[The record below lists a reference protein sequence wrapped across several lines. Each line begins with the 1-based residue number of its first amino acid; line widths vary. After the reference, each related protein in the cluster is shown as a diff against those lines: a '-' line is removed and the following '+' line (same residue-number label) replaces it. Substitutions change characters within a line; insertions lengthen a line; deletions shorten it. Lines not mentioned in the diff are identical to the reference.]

1 MADKL
6 AAESREE
13 MTERKLTEAQYQ
25 AAYKAW
31 MDVRTRIDDSSRAV
45 IAAIAEHVQYPS
57 EAAPIGLESD
67 THQFQNFHRS
77 LCERFEYWHD
87 AVDWRRDLAS
97 LEEHIASLIPA
108 APQPAQEPRY
118 TLDEIAAAIQAE
130 GDRISW
136 QGFGAETTF
145 AKAVCARF
153 SPAPPDR
160 VVEAVKN
167 LFQMRSDQRQFMG
180 RTPEEIV
187 AAVRQADAKTEGRA

>member
-1 MADKL
+1 
-6 AAESREE
+6 
-13 MTERKLTEAQYQ
+13 MTEPRLTKAQYM

-57 EAAPIGLESD
+57 EAAPIVLESD

-118 TLDEIAAAIQAE
+118 TLKEIEAAILA
-130 GDRISW
+130 
-136 QGFGAETTF
+136 QGNTDGGWPEF
-145 AKAVCARF
+145 ARAIHARL

-160 VVEAVKN
+160 AVEAVKN

>member
-1 MADKL
+1 
-6 AAESREE
+6 
-13 MTERKLTEAQYQ
+13 MTEPRLTEAQID

-31 MDVRTRIDDSSRAV
+31 TGVALSRDYSHRAV
-45 IAAIAEHVQYPS
+45 IEAITEHVQYPS
-57 EAAPIGLESD
+57 E
-67 THQFQNFHRS
+67 
-77 LCERFEYWHD
+77 
-87 AVDWRRDLAS
+87 
-97 LEEHIASLIPA
+97 
-108 APQPAQEPRY
+108 PAQAGRCNCLLSDQSCNVHDRRAVPATPQCVPSEPRY

-160 VVEAVKN
+160 AVEAVKN

>member
-6 AAESREE
+6 AAESEE
-13 MTERKLTEAQYQ
+13 QMTEPRLTEAQID

-31 MDVRTRIDDSSRAV
+31 TGVALSRDYSHRAV
-45 IAAIAEHVQYPS
+45 IEAITEHVQYPS

-97 LEEHIASLIPA
+97 LEEHIASLIPS

-160 VVEAVKN
+160 A
-167 LFQMRSDQRQFMG
+167 
-180 RTPEEIV
+180 PEERV
-187 AAVRQADAKTEGRA
+187 TVRR